1 MSLVYGQNYR
11 VDSRALFLDLK
22 GRADK
27 ITKEMVHFIHSFLL
41 QRFWRESTFSL
52 FTAEPVLPPRSGG
65 AVKEDPSGARLYPGE
80 DRPLWCGISPRR

>member
-27 ITKEMVHFIHSFLL
+27 ITKEMVHFFILVTKVLEGIHLL
-41 QRFWRESTFSL
+41 LVYR
-52 FTAEPVLPPRSGG
+52 
-65 AVKEDPSGARLYPGE
+65 
-80 DRPLWCGISPRR
+80 